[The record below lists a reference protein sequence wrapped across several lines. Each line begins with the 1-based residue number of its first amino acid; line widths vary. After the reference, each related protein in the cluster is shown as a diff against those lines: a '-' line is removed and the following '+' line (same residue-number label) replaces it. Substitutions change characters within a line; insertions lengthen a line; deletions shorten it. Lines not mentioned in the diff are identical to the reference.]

1 MPQTIAFIGA
11 SGGCGLA
18 ALKRA
23 VVAGHTCVA
32 LCRKP
37 EKMDVHFPSKP
48 GNLLVLAGN
57 AHDSAAVSSC
67 LVRPEDET
75 QFVDAIHI
83 SVGAYFNPRTFK
95 VDDPDVCKKATACVL
110 GAIKTLREEN
120 GCRGRPLYTAIS
132 TTGISKFGRD
142 VPMGMLPMYK
152 WMLSTPHADKE
163 AMEKQLVAS
172 GERFVMVR
180 PSFLLEES
188 KAKPYKNIRVGVE
201 NPGKGIEAKEIGYAI
216 SRDDVGRWVYEN
228 LLKEQGKTQ
237 YEGKAVS
244 ITW

>member
-1 MPQTIAFIGA
+1 MPSTIAFIGA

-23 VVAGHTCVA
+23 IAAGDTCVA

-37 EKMDVHFPSKP
+37 EKMDAHFPSKP
-48 GNLLVLAGN
+48 ANLIVLKGN
-57 AHDSAAVSSC
+57 AHDPAAVASC
-67 LVRPEDET
+67 LVRPDDAARL
-75 QFVDAIHI
+75 VDVIHV
-83 SVGAYFNPRTFK
+83 SVGAFFDTKTFK
-95 VDDPDVCKKATACVL
+95 VDDPDVCKKATECILAAL
-110 GAIKTLREEN
+110 KSLREER
-120 GCRGRPLYTAIS
+120 GCTGRPLYTAIS

-142 VPMGMLPMYK
+142 VPLGMLPMYK

-163 AMEKQLVAS
+163 VMEKQLVAS
-172 GERFVMVR
+172 GERVVMIR

-188 KAKPYKNIRVGVE
+188 KAKPDKKIRVGVE
-201 NPGKGIEAKEIGYAI
+201 DPAKGIHAKEVGYAI

-228 LLKEQGKTQ
+228 LLREPTDNQ
-237 YEGKAVS
+237 YEGRAVS